1 VSRAAVQSV
10 EHVAGRSNLV
20 AQRGLRVLHRDHV
33 PMLGYIC
40 LVAAEP
46 QWHVRPLLP
55 HPLHRQRLRQRKG
68 TSRSAKPC
76 GDTVQPSNIIP
87 VPILF
92 QLDLHRYPLQEALQL
107 FTGVVNPSETIQLRI
122 ASGSW
127 KSPFETIAT
136 SDIIVRLPRISDHV
150 MMLTL

>member
-1 VSRAAVQSV
+1 MPSGCRAAMACPSP
-10 EHVAGRSNLV
+10 ASSP
-20 AQRGLRVLHRDHV
+20 A
-33 PMLGYIC
+33 PPSKTST
-40 LVAAEP
+40 AE
-46 QWHVRPLLP
+46 
-55 HPLHRQRLRQRKG
+55 G

-87 VPILF
+87 VPIRF

-107 FTGVVNPSETIQLRI
+107 FTGVVKPSETIQLRI

-136 SDIIVRLPRISDHV
+136 SDSIVRLPRTSDHV
-150 MMLTL
+150 MMLTLSAVDFCILSHPKPRTTVEG